1 MTEQKVSFQELE
13 AAFIEVLKGYIGIGN
28 ENQQRLQPISG
39 MVDERTN
46 IQISGIE
53 NSVALKCFGTPEQ
66 QRNITYNN
74 HGHGFDLDGKTQIR
88 KLIWNLIFQGKL
100 VPGTDTEPS
109 LPWLTITPEGEQWL
123 REGDNQNWSV
133 FFSSEQYLQ
142 RLTSNGVMLGD
153 IAQSYLVEAISS
165 YFNSC
170 PRASMVMVG
179 VAMEALFDELDDA
192 WSNTSR
198 ENWSGV
204 NLESSNRSY
213 SRRLDKFQRIIEP
226 RYSEVASITGVE
238 NPQLFITPILDHI
251 RQVRND
257 GAHSALPNHDQN
269 EAFAMLEL
277 FTRVATIMVKL
288 RDYLS
293 SEEEDTE

>member
-1 MTEQKVSFQELE
+1 MTEQTVSFQELE
-13 AAFIEVLKGYIGIGN
+13 AAFIEVLKNYIGIEN
-28 ENQQRLQPISG
+28 ENQRRLQPISG
-39 MVDERTN
+39 MVDELTN
-46 IQISGIE
+46 IQIAGIE
-53 NSVALKCFGTPEQ
+53 NKVALKCFGTQEQ
-66 QRNITYNN
+66 QTMPTY
-74 HGHGFDLDGKTQIR
+74 HDTGMSLDMDGKTQIR
-88 KLIWNLIFQGKL
+88 KLIWSLIFQGKL
-100 VPGTDTEPS
+100 VPGTDTNNS
-109 LPWLTITPEGEQWL
+109 LPWLTITPEGEHWL
-123 REGDNQNWSV
+123 SEGDNQN
-133 FFSSEQYLQ
+133 SSIFYSTEQYLQ
-142 RLTSNGVMLGD
+142 RLTSNNVELGD
-153 IAQSYLVEAISS
+153 IAQSYLVEAITS

-192 WSNTSR
+192 WSATSIAG
-198 ENWSGV
+198 WAAP
-204 NLESSNRSY
+204 NLEPKTRSY
-213 SRRLDKFQRIIEP
+213 VRRLDRFQRLIES
-226 RYSEVASITGVE
+226 RYNEITTITGVE

-293 SEEEDTE
+293 NEEGTE